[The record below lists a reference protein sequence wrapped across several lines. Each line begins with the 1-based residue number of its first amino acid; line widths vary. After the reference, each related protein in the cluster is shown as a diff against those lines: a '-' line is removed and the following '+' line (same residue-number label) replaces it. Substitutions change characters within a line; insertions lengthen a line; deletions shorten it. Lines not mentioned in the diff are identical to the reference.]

1 MFNLRFSL
9 FIPVVPGHYD
19 LGDIFGFILPFSL
32 IFNPTAGLFLK
43 RFGFVAG
50 LTGVSV
56 LFVLWG
62 SLCVIP
68 VKYLQI
74 ATFILFI
81 MYRLVSSL
89 LWPCVVG
96 GVGEGGC
103 SLLLLLMM
111 TEMRGG
117 TCCAEPLPLACPVL
131 LLLLLPLL
139 LLLCRAYFFSITT
152 AYVAFVFGYKTM
164 GRLLGFANCFAA
176 AVGGVQDPVII
187 FFGEQWYLANGLFAI
202 PGLLSFALP
211 MLLWYRARPG
221 SAVLSSA

>member
-131 LLLLLPLL
+131 LLLLLLLPLL
-139 LLLCRAYFFSITT
+139 L
-152 AYVAFVFGYKTM
+152 
-164 GRLLGFANCFAA
+164 ANPAA
-176 AVGGVQDPVII
+176 SG
-187 FFGEQWYLANGLFAI
+187 
-202 PGLLSFALP
+202 
-211 MLLWYRARPG
+211 RPG
-221 SAVLSSA
+221 VTQKDPLRGRPQLVLQPPSHTYPTGTS